1 VTPPDLAA
9 RKALMA
15 RLPRTWPAFFA
26 RHGSF
31 TAAQLLAI
39 PPLLD
44 GENVLL
50 CAPTAS
56 GKTAAVLAALLERH
70 CPPAPPPPRPAILYL
85 TPTRALVNDLL
96 GRLQHPLDTLGLSL
110 GAKTRDT
117 SFDRARPPVVLL
129 ATPEST
135 DALLA
140 ADARL
145 FAGLR
150 ALVIDELHLFDGTPR
165 GDQLRVLLSRI
176 RRVRD
181 YAARQ
186 GDAPDA
192 LVQYAALS
200 ATLPEPQAVAQRYIA
215 PARVLEGTGGRAIE
229 AELLALDGDD
239 LAGLRGFLESFRA
252 RGWRKALVFC
262 NSRAEI
268 ESYAAGVR
276 AASVFG
282 QAVFTHYSNLEPGRR
297 LEIEREFAGAGAAIC
312 FTSSTLELGIDI
324 GSIDVVV
331 LIGPPGNVASFAQRI
346 GRGNRRGD
354 VVRVVCCFRMPLEE
368 VLFRALLDQR
378 PKTEDQGADLPI
390 VGPSSLVFSL
400 SSSVSPSSFRPS
412 VAVQQ
417 IFSLLKQ
424 SPTAAVRLAEL
435 AELFAGMLGR
445 PDLTAILGH
454 LERLEYLTAG
464 RPGEWRAGRR
474 LHKLYDEQGY
484 EHVPLSIY
492 SNITISAMP
501 SVAIR
506 DQHTQRTI
514 ATVDAHWLNHESL
527 TLEGRPVSV
536 TWHDGEA
543 LWVSAQPHGAA
554 PARAGYHSGRQLLG
568 YELAQRLSAQLGLS
582 SGSAPFIQAPDGY
595 YWFHWLGD
603 LYGRAALD
611 LLRYTVAAQ
620 ETAAPG
626 LALLVPD
633 PPQAPPQWSA
643 QQVTRYLHDA
653 YLRYEALL
661 DLGPF
666 QHLLPRTLR
675 RRAVAEQ
682 FDVPRFLGAVAA
694 LQPVA
699 APEASARELGELLDR

>member
-1 VTPPDLAA
+1 MTLPDLAA
-9 RKALMA
+9 RKALMT

-26 RHGSF
+26 RHGTF

-44 GENVLL
+44 SENVLL

-70 CPPAPPPPRPAILYL
+70 CPPVPPPPCPAILYL

-96 GRLQHPLDTLGLSL
+96 GRLEHPLDTLGLSL

-150 ALVIDELHLFDGTPR
+150 AVVIDELHLFVGTPR
-165 GDQLRVLLSRI
+165 GDQLRVLLSRM

-181 YAARQ
+181 YAARN

-200 ATLPEPQAVAQRYIA
+200 ATLAEPQLVAQRYID
-215 PARVLEGTGGRAIE
+215 PARVVEAAGGRAVE
-229 AELLALDGDD
+229 AEVLELDGDD
-239 LAGLRGFLESFRA
+239 LAGLRGFLETFRA

-276 AASVFG
+276 GASVFG

-297 LEIEREFAGAGAAIC
+297 LEIEREFAAAGAAIC

-331 LIGPPGNVASFAQRI
+331 LIGPPGSAASFAQRI
-346 GRGNRRGD
+346 GRGNRRGG
-354 VVRVVCCFRMPLEE
+354 VVRVVCCFRTPLEE
-368 VLFRALLDQR
+368 VLFHGLLNTSTHSLEREKGFSLGGQAL
-378 PKTEDQGADLPI
+378 PDLPASAQ
-390 VGPSSLVFSL
+390 SS
-400 SSSVSPSSFRPS
+400 PFRPS

-417 IFSLLKQ
+417 IFSLIKQ

-435 AELFAGMLGR
+435 AELFVGLLNRA
-445 PDLTAILGH
+445 DVTAILGH
-454 LERLEYLTAG
+454 LERLEYLVAG

-474 LHKLYDEQGY
+474 LNKLYDEQGY

-492 SNITISAMP
+492 SNIALSAMP
-501 SVAIR
+501 AVAIR

-514 ATVDAHWLNHESL
+514 ATVDAHWLSHESL
-527 TLEGRPVSV
+527 TLEGRPVQV

-543 LWVSAQPHGAA
+543 LWVSAQPGAA
-554 PARAGYHSGRQLLG
+554 TPVRAAYRSGRQLLA
-568 YELAQRLSAQLGLS
+568 YELAQRLPAQLGLG
-582 SGSAPFIQAPDGY
+582 SGSAPFVQTPDGY
-595 YWFHWLGD
+595 SWFHWLGD

-611 LLRYTVAAQ
+611 LLRYTVPAQ
-620 ETAAPG
+620 ETTVPG

-633 PPQAPPQWSA
+633 PPQAPPQWSV

-653 YLRYEALL
+653 YLRYESLL

-666 QHLLPRTLR
+666 QPLLPRTLR
-675 RRAVAEQ
+675 RRAVVEQ
-682 FDVPRFLGAVAA
+682 FEVARFLEAVAM

-699 APEASARELGELLDR
+699 APEELAEELEGLLE